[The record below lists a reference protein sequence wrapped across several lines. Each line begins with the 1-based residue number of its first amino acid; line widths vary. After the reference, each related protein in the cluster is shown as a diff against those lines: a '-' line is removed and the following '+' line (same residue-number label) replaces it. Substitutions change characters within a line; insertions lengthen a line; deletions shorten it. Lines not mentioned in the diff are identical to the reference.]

1 MREKIIR
8 GLISSIIVVLLLG
21 IEYKL
26 SFNIVHDFESRNTSY
41 AIEDFYQIND
51 YDVDGDRLVPTSADP
66 QLILNFDGSIVD
78 KVTVFLSE
86 APTDEI
92 KGQLYFFEK
101 KGFAED
107 SSIQISLAAN
117 KTEQSWSMDKRNI
130 GFLRLDIDGE
140 VSIDHIEVVS
150 EIAHMNM
157 IKLAGFGLV
166 CLLID
171 LLVWILVYRKIYAIS
186 KKAGECFNRCDRFIE
201 GLGRKLKI
209 NISVFFAVSAMVLGV
224 GYSFIIPMGMVPD
237 EPIHVAYMSDA
248 FGVTGISEQYYNL
261 LDQGHLLDEVRD
273 QKSDVDKALY
283 SDISKVKFDK
293 ELVSFTF
300 NIKKEIIRY
309 IPCGI
314 GFLLGY
320 LLNLPI
326 IWCTQLGEIFALLFF
341 VIIGY
346 ITLKLMPVYKEAM
359 CAIMLIP
366 MNLQQCASLNYD
378 SVLLPLCYLFVAYM
392 LHLKYE
398 KDKLD
403 VKSYVNIFILLVLI
417 ALIKIP
423 YILLAGIY
431 LAIPDSKKPYSLSKK
446 AKLIIVIVVFCLGIA
461 GMYVLRNVNLVY
473 VILGS
478 ILQWKDTLRILKST
492 LGSLCW
498 YYMQSMIG
506 DFGWLDCV
514 VPDWFIVFSL
524 LSILAF
530 AQIKQ
535 KENAVV
541 RVWDRVLYILLSCA
555 IFVLVVIGILQWY
568 MNLMGIDNSTM
579 ELFRQGLSQVS
590 VVAGIQGRYWLPILP
605 CCILAFANVIPN
617 KQNKLVIWQTVY
629 YMVIAVVPLYEL
641 AYRYWI

>member
-21 IEYKL
+21 FEYKL

-41 AIEDFYQIND
+41 EVEDFYQIND
-51 YDVDGDRLVPTSADP
+51 YEVDGDKLVPTSTDP
-66 QLILNFDGSIVD
+66 QLILNFDGSVVD
-78 KVTVFLSE
+78 KVSVFLSE

-117 KTEQSWSMDKRNI
+117 QTEQSWSMDKRNI

-140 VSIDHIEVVS
+140 ISIDHIEVVS

-224 GYSFIIPMGMVPD
+224 VYSFIIPMGMVPD

-261 LDQGHLLDEVRD
+261 LEQGQLLDEVRD

-300 NIKKEIIRY
+300 DIKIHSMWNRLLAWLSFEPAR
-309 IPCGI
+309 C
-314 GFLLGY
+314 LGY
-320 LLNLPI
+320 AA
-326 IWCTQLGEIFALLFF
+326 WR
-341 VIIGY
+341 
-346 ITLKLMPVYKEAM
+346 
-359 CAIMLIP
+359 
-366 MNLQQCASLNYD
+366 
-378 SVLLPLCYLFVAYM
+378 
-392 LHLKYE
+392 
-398 KDKLD
+398 
-403 VKSYVNIFILLVLI
+403 NIC
-417 ALIKIP
+417 
-423 YILLAGIY
+423 
-431 LAIPDSKKPYSLSKK
+431 
-446 AKLIIVIVVFCLGIA
+446 IIVFCNH
-461 GMYVLRNVNLVY
+461 R
-473 VILGS
+473 
-478 ILQWKDTLRILKST
+478 
-492 LGSLCW
+492 
-498 YYMQSMIG
+498 
-506 DFGWLDCV
+506 
-514 VPDWFIVFSL
+514 
-524 LSILAF
+524 
-530 AQIKQ
+530 
-535 KENAVV
+535 
-541 RVWDRVLYILLSCA
+541 LY
-555 IFVLVVIGILQWY
+555 
-568 MNLMGIDNSTM
+568 NT
-579 ELFRQGLSQVS
+579 
-590 VVAGIQGRYWLPILP
+590 
-605 CCILAFANVIPN
+605 
-617 KQNKLVIWQTVY
+617 
-629 YMVIAVVPLYEL
+629 
-641 AYRYWI
+641 

>member
-21 IEYKL
+21 FEYKL

-51 YDVDGDRLVPTSADP
+51 YDVDGDKLVPTSADP
-66 QLILNFDGSIVD
+66 QLILNFDGSVVD

-101 KGFAED
+101 KGFTED
-107 SSIQISLAAN
+107 NSMQISMAAN
-117 KTEQSWSMDKRNI
+117 QTEQSWSMDKRNI
-130 GFLRLDIDGE
+130 GFLRIDIDGE
-140 VSIDHIEVVS
+140 VSIDHIEIIS

-157 IKLAGFGLV
+157 AKLVGFGLV

-171 LLVWILVYRKIYAIS
+171 LLVWILVYRKIYVIYS
-186 KKAGECFNRCDRFIE
+186 KVCECFNRCDRFIE
-201 GLGRKLKI
+201 NLGRKLKI
-209 NISVFFAVSAMVLGV
+209 NISMFFAVAATVLGIA
-224 GYSFIIPMGMVPD
+224 YSFIIPIGMVPD
-237 EPIHVAYMSDA
+237 EQTHVAYMSDA
-248 FGVTGISEQYYNL
+248 FGVIGISEQYNNLLEQGRL
-261 LDQGHLLDEVRD
+261 LDQVLY
-273 QKSDVDKALY
+273 QKSDIDKTLY
-283 SDISKVKFDK
+283 TDISKVKFDK
-293 ELVSFTF
+293 ESVSFTV

-314 GFLLGY
+314 GFWLGY
-320 LLNLPI
+320 ILNLPI
-326 IWCTQLGEIFALLFF
+326 VWCAQLGEIFALLFF

-346 ITLKLMPVYKEAM
+346 ITLKLMPICKEAM

-378 SVLLPLCYLFVAYM
+378 SVLLPLCYLYVAYM
-392 LHLKYE
+392 LNLKYE

-446 AKLIIVIVVFCLGIA
+446 AKLIIVIVVLCLGIA

-492 LGSLCW
+492 IGSLGW

-535 KENAVV
+535 KENEVV

-555 IFVLVVIGILQWY
+555 IFVLVVIAILQWY
-568 MNLMGIDNSTM
+568 MSLIGIDNSSLT
-579 ELFRQGLSQVS
+579 LFRQGLSQVS
-590 VVAGIQGRYWLPILP
+590 VIAGIQGRYWLPILP
-605 CCILAFANVIPN
+605 YVACAVSGVIPI
-617 KQNKLVIWQTVY
+617 KHNKLVIWQWVY
-629 YMVIAVVPLYEL
+629 YMVITIVPIYEL
-641 AYRYWI
+641 TYRYWV

>member
-51 YDVDGDRLVPTSADP
+51 YDVDGDKLVPTSADP

-107 SSIQISLAAN
+107 GSIQISLAAN

-314 GFLLGY
+314 GFWLGY

-326 IWCTQLGEIFALLFF
+326 IW
-341 VIIGY
+341 
-346 ITLKLMPVYKEAM
+346 
-359 CAIMLIP
+359 
-366 MNLQQCASLNYD
+366 
-378 SVLLPLCYLFVAYM
+378 
-392 LHLKYE
+392 
-398 KDKLD
+398 
-403 VKSYVNIFILLVLI
+403 
-417 ALIKIP
+417 
-423 YILLAGIY
+423 
-431 LAIPDSKKPYSLSKK
+431 
-446 AKLIIVIVVFCLGIA
+446 
-461 GMYVLRNVNLVY
+461 
-473 VILGS
+473 
-478 ILQWKDTLRILKST
+478 
-492 LGSLCW
+492 
-498 YYMQSMIG
+498 
-506 DFGWLDCV
+506 
-514 VPDWFIVFSL
+514 
-524 LSILAF
+524 
-530 AQIKQ
+530 
-535 KENAVV
+535 
-541 RVWDRVLYILLSCA
+541 
-555 IFVLVVIGILQWY
+555 
-568 MNLMGIDNSTM
+568 
-579 ELFRQGLSQVS
+579 
-590 VVAGIQGRYWLPILP
+590 
-605 CCILAFANVIPN
+605 
-617 KQNKLVIWQTVY
+617 
-629 YMVIAVVPLYEL
+629 
-641 AYRYWI
+641 